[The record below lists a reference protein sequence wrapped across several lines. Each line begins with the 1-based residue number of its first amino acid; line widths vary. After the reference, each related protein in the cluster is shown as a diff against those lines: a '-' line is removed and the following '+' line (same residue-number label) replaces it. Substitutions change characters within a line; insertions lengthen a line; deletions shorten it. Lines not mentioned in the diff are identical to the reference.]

1 MYSSRSL
8 TILKRRSGTSSV
20 VGCNPGYP
28 KDNDPH
34 QLLQVRSTSLWDLD
48 GSVSSSLEDS
58 SSVSKP
64 GGSLFS
70 VSSSSS
76 ACMFN
81 IGLMGN
87 WSKGQGQWA
96 RSMGRINP
104 QMIQCKRDSWWSTSV
119 CSCLTGNSVTL
130 YIFCALYVAQDPE
143 P

>member
-1 MYSSRSL
+1 MLYTTYNALQKCYNVVFLFHRFLVMTVLQQISNYSKEAVRYF
-8 TILKRRSGTSSV
+8 SV
-20 VGCNPGYP
+20 VGCYPGYP

-76 ACMFN
+76 AGMFN

-96 RSMGRINP
+96 RSTLR
-104 QMIQCKRDSWWSTSV
+104 WSNVSGTPDDQLQSAPV
-119 CSCLTGNSVTL
+119 
-130 YIFCALYVAQDPE
+130 
-143 P
+143 